1 MASKKD
7 EQPLYIVIDNSMLIY
22 RIERYDAQKNI
33 AGLILYKN
41 LTDFIENNPLKKID
55 VAEWQ

>member
-1 MASKKD
+1 MKSKEN
-7 EQPLYIVIDNSMLIY
+7 EQPLYIVVENSMMIY
-22 RIERYDAQKNI
+22 RLERYDAQKNI

-41 LTDFIENNPLKKID
+41 LNDFIENNPLKKID

>member
-1 MASKKD
+1 MTSKKD

-22 RIERYDAQKNI
+22 RIERYDEQKNI
-33 AGLILYKN
+33 AGLTLYKN
-41 LTDFIENNPLKKID
+41 LKDFTEGNPLKKID

>member
-7 EQPLYIVIDNSMLIY
+7 EQPMYIVIDNSMLIY
-22 RIERYDAQKNI
+22 RVERYDKQKNI

-41 LTDFIENNPLKKID
+41 LNDFIENNPLKKIG